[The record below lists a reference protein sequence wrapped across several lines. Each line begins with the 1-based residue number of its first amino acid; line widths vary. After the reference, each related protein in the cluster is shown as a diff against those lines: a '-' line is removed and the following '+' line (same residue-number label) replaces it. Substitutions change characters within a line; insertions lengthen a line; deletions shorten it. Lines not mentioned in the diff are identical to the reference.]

1 MVEYIY
7 LVDIAVC
14 RGSLRANK
22 IVGILREG
30 GVQGQAGPVHQ
41 VEEVAVVRP
50 VVQQRQR
57 LRLGERLD
65 MHQRQS

>member
-1 MVEYIY
+1 MVEYKY

-30 GVQGQAGPVHQ
+30 GVQDQAGSVHQ